1 MFQEAESDPALT
13 QAEFKKIESHLRV
26 QLVNAQYKH
35 IKLQDRA
42 LLILVAGIDGAGKG
56 DTINLLNEWMDPRH
70 VHTISFSPPVKAD
83 YAYPAARRY
92 WMSLPQ
98 KGEIGIV
105 FGSIYTAL
113 FKEAEKKSLDLD
125 KLENHILFV
134 RRFEANLAANGIQ
147 VLKLWF
153 HLSRE
158 AQHKHIEER
167 QANPSTAWQID
178 KSDLRAQ
185 KKFKTIR
192 RAGQLIIE
200 ATDAP
205 HAPWVIIPSADP
217 QLRTVRTA
225 QAVLQALKAPAAKVP
240 AFHDPAAPAKHDPLV
255 YPLNKL
261 DYNASIP
268 KQDYDTQILQW
279 QNRLAVAMRQKK
291 FKKYALAV
299 VFEGPDAAGKG
310 GAIRRI
316 TRAIDARQFNIMPV
330 AAPKPSELA
339 RPYLWRFWRNVPS
352 KGRVAIFD
360 RSWYGRVLVERVEK
374 LIPRSTWFRAYD
386 EINDFEQQLTQHG
399 VIVLKFWL
407 SITPDEQLKRFR
419 EREHSPYKQFKITPD
434 DWRNR
439 EKWKAYSAAAKEMF
453 KQTNTHLAPW
463 HIVPANDKRHAR
475 VEILKQIVLALELAD
490 D

>member
-1 MFQEAESDPALT
+1 MFQEAESDPELT

-26 QLVNAQYKH
+26 QLLNEQYKH
-35 IKLQDRA
+35 LNLQDRA
-42 LLILVAGIDGAGKG
+42 LLIMVAGIDGAGKG

-70 VHTISFSPPVKAD
+70 VHTIAFPPPVKAD
-83 YAYPAARRY
+83 FAYPAARRF
-92 WMSLPQ
+92 WMSLPS

-105 FGSIYTAL
+105 FGSSYTAL
-113 FKEAEKKSLDLD
+113 LEEAEKKSLDVD

-134 RRFEANLAANGIQ
+134 RRFEANLAANGIHI
-147 VLKLWF
+147 VKLWF
-153 HLSRE
+153 HLSRA
-158 AQHKHIEER
+158 AQHKRIEER

-185 KKFKTIR
+185 KKFKSIR
-192 RAGQLIIE
+192 RAGQLMIE
-200 ATDAP
+200 ATDAL

-225 QAVLQALKAPAAKVP
+225 QAILQALKEPAVKVP
-240 AFHDPAAPAKHDPLV
+240 AFHDPAAPVKLNHTANPLD
-255 YPLNKL
+255 KL
-261 DYNASIP
+261 DYSASVP

-279 QNRLAVAMRQKK
+279 QNRLAVAMREKN
-291 FKKYALAV
+291 FKKHALAI

-310 GAIRRI
+310 SAIRRI

-374 LIPRSTWFRAYD
+374 LIPRATWLRAYD
-386 EINDFEQQLTQHG
+386 EINDFEQQLTKHG
-399 VIVLKFWL
+399 VIIMKFWL
-407 SITPDEQLKRFR
+407 SITPDEQLKRFH

-439 EKWKAYSAAAKEMF
+439 NKWKAYCAAAKEMF
-453 KQTNTHLAPW
+453 NQTNTSLAPW

-475 VEILKQIVLALELAD
+475 IEVLKQIVLALEHAND
-490 D
+490 

>member
-1 MFQEAESDPALT
+1 MFQEAEADPALS

-26 QLVNAQYKH
+26 QLVNEQYKH
-35 IKLQDRA
+35 INLKDRA
-42 LLILVAGIDGAGKG
+42 LLILIAGIDGAGKG

-70 VHTISFSPPVKAD
+70 VHTVSFPPPAKAD
-83 YAYPAARRY
+83 YDYPSARRF

-98 KGEIGIV
+98 KGEVGIV
-105 FGSIYTAL
+105 FGSGYTAL
-113 FKEAEKKSLDLD
+113 FEAAAKKSIDSD

-158 AQHKHIEER
+158 AQHKHILER
-167 QANPSTAWQID
+167 QSNPSTAWQID
-178 KSDLRAQ
+178 KSDLRAH
-185 KKFKTIR
+185 KKYKSIR

-205 HAPWVIIPSADP
+205 HAPWVIVPSADP
-217 QLRTVRTA
+217 QLRAVRTA
-225 QAVLQALKAPAAKVP
+225 QAVLQALKAPDAKVP
-240 AFHDPAAPAKHDPLV
+240 AFHDPAEAPSLKRPVNPLER
-255 YPLNKL
+255 L
-261 DYNASIP
+261 DYNVTLT

-279 QNRLAVAMRQKK
+279 QNRLAIAIRHKN
-291 FKKYALAV
+291 FKKKSLAL

-310 GAIRRI
+310 GAIRRV

-330 AAPKPSELA
+330 AAPSPAELA

-352 KGRVAIFD
+352 KGRVSIFD
-360 RSWYGRVLVERVEK
+360 RSWYGRTLVERVEK
-374 LIPRSTWFRAYD
+374 LITRPVWTRAYD
-386 EINDFEQQLTQHG
+386 EINDFEQQLCKHG

-407 SITPDEQLKRFR
+407 AITSEEQLKRFR
-419 EREHSPYKQFKITPD
+419 EREHSPYKQFKITAD

-439 EKWKAYSAAAKEMF
+439 RKWKAYSSAAKDMF
-453 KQTNTHLAPW
+453 AHTNTPHAPW
-463 HIVPANDKRHAR
+463 HILSANDKRHAR
-475 VEILKQIVLALELAD
+475 VEILKQIVLALEHTNE
-490 D
+490 

>member
-1 MFQEAESDPALT
+1 MFQEAEADPVLS
-13 QAEFKKIESHLRV
+13 QAEFKKIEAHLRV
-26 QLVNAQYKH
+26 QLVNEQYKH

-42 LLILVAGIDGAGKG
+42 LLILIAGIDGAGKG

-70 VHTISFSPPVKAD
+70 VHTISFPPPVKAD
-83 YAYPAARRY
+83 FIYPAARRF

-105 FGSIYTAL
+105 FGSGYTAL
-113 FKEAEKKSLDLD
+113 FEEAAKKSFNAD

-134 RRFEANLAANGIQ
+134 RRFEANLATNGIQ
-147 VLKLWF
+147 VVKLWF

-158 AQHKHIEER
+158 AQRQRIEER

-185 KKFKTIR
+185 KKFKSIR

-225 QAVLQALKAPAAKVP
+225 QAVLHALKAPKAKVP
-240 AFHDPAAPAKHDPLV
+240 PFHDPAAPFRQKSTSNPLDQ
-255 YPLNKL
+255 L
-261 DYNASIP
+261 DYSASIP

-291 FKKYALAV
+291 FKKYALAI

-330 AAPKPSELA
+330 SAPKPSDLA

-352 KGRVAIFD
+352 NGRVAIFD

-374 LIPRSTWFRAYD
+374 LIPRPAWSRAYD
-386 EINDFEQQLTQHG
+386 EINDFEQQLTSHG

-407 SITPDEQLKRFR
+407 AITSQEQLKRFR
-419 EREHSPYKQFKITPD
+419 EREHSPFKQFKITPD

-439 EKWKAYSAAAKEMF
+439 KKWKVYSLAAKEMF
-453 KQTNTHLAPW
+453 NQTNTPLAPW
-463 HIVPANDKRHAR
+463 HIVSANDKRHAR
-475 VEILKQIVLALELAD
+475 IEVLKQIVLALEHAND
-490 D
+490 

>member
-1 MFQEAESDPALT
+1 MFQEAESDPVLS
-13 QAEFKKIESHLRV
+13 QAEFRKIESHLRV
-26 QLVNAQYKH
+26 QLVNEQYKH
-35 IKLQDRA
+35 INLQDRA
-42 LLILVAGIDGAGKG
+42 LLILIAGIDGAGKG
-56 DTINLLNEWMDPRH
+56 DTINMLNEWMDPRH
-70 VHTISFSPPVKAD
+70 VHTIAFPPPAKAD
-83 YAYPAARRY
+83 YAYPAARRF

-105 FGSIYTAL
+105 FGSGYTAL
-113 FKEAEKKSLDLD
+113 LEEAAKKSINAD

-158 AQHKHIEER
+158 AQHRRIEER

-185 KKFKTIR
+185 KKFKSIR

-200 ATDAP
+200 ATDAA

-225 QAVLQALKAPAAKVP
+225 QTVLQALKAPAANVP
-240 AFHDPAAPAKHDPLV
+240 AFHDPAAAALLKRPSNPLDQ
-255 YPLNKL
+255 L
-261 DYNASIP
+261 DYSASVP
-268 KQDYDTQILQW
+268 KQDYDTQILHW
-279 QNRLAVAMRQKK
+279 QNRLAVAVRQKK
-291 FKKYALAV
+291 FNKQALAI

-310 GAIRRI
+310 GAIRRV

-339 RPYLWRFWRNVPS
+339 RPYLWRFWRNVPG

-386 EINDFEQQLTQHG
+386 EINDFEQQLTKHG
-399 VIVLKFWL
+399 VMVLKFWL
-407 SITPDEQLKRFR
+407 AITPEEQLKRFR

-439 EKWKAYSAAAKEMF
+439 KKWKSYSTAAREMF
-453 KQTNTHLAPW
+453 NHTHTPLAPW
-463 HIVPANDKRHAR
+463 HVVSANDKRHAR
-475 VEILKQIVLALELAD
+475 IEVLKQIVLALEQTND
-490 D
+490 